1 MDPVIPVTAMAAVTK
16 NLAFGITASTSFET
30 PFLLAKRFSTLDHLT
45 DGRIGWNIVTSWK
58 KSAFKAVGMDEPT
71 GHDVRYEMADEYLN
85 LMYKLWEGS
94 WSDDAIIKDAENDI
108 HADPEKVRLIKHAG
122 RYYKLESH
130 FCVDPSPQRTP
141 FLYQA
146 GASSAGGIFAAKH
159 SEGIFMVGHTPSV
172 IRPKIDKTRALAAK
186 AGRDPSSLKFFVSM
200 TPILGATVEE
210 AQAKHE
216 ALRKTASTIG
226 GLVLFSGWTGID
238 ISRIGIDD
246 EITLSDSSDLNR
258 VAGIVDSMKATSKDI
273 PKWTPRVLAERA
285 SIGGMGPVPV
295 GTAAM
300 VADEMERWIEEAD
313 VDGFNIGFATTP
325 GSFEDVVNFLVP
337 ELQKRGVY
345 PSPAA
350 KDQEPLTAREKV
362 YGKGQTRLRD
372 DHPGTKYRYE
382 NYVEE
387 EPYVAAREG

>member
-1 MDPVIPVTAMAAVTK
+1 
-16 NLAFGITASTSFET
+16 
-30 PFLLAKRFSTLDHLT
+30 
-45 DGRIGWNIVTSWK
+45 
-58 KSAFKAVGMDEPT
+58 
-71 GHDVRYEMADEYLN
+71 
-85 LMYKLWEGS
+85 
-94 WSDDAIIKDAENDI
+94 
-108 HADPEKVRLIKHAG
+108 
-122 RYYKLESH
+122 
-130 FCVDPSPQRTP
+130 
-141 FLYQA
+141 
-146 GASSAGGIFAAKH
+146 
-159 SEGIFMVGHTPSV
+159 MVGHTPSV

-238 ISRIGIDD
+238 ISKIGIDD

-285 SIGGMGPVPV
+285 SLGGMGPVPV

-313 VDGFNIGFATTP
+313 VV
-325 GSFEDVVNFLVP
+325 SFLP
-337 ELQKRGVY
+337 SLSIELKNT
-345 PSPAA
+345 S
-350 KDQEPLTAREKV
+350 DWS
-362 YGKGQTRLRD
+362 
-372 DHPGTKYRYE
+372 
-382 NYVEE
+382 
-387 EPYVAAREG
+387 